1 MGKGKT
7 FSGLGIGVVLSTV
20 AGIFLA
26 LYVAANLVS
35 SLIAASKRGI
45 RYLLVL
51 PLIYLTIHF
60 GLAWGFIN
68 EAFRSF
74 RR

>member
-26 LYVAANLVS
+26 KKKSNLFDVVQKNFGS
-35 SLIAASKRGI
+35 FSGLIKSLTSRVTEQNKKE
-45 RYLLVL
+45 V
-51 PLIYLTIHF
+51 T
-60 GLAWGFIN
+60 
-68 EAFRSF
+68 
-74 RR
+74 

>member
-26 LYVAANLVS
+26 KKKSNIFDAVQKNFGSFSGLLK
-35 SLIAASKRGI
+35 SLTSRVTEQNKKE
-45 RYLLVL
+45 V
-51 PLIYLTIHF
+51 T
-60 GLAWGFIN
+60 
-68 EAFRSF
+68 
-74 RR
+74 